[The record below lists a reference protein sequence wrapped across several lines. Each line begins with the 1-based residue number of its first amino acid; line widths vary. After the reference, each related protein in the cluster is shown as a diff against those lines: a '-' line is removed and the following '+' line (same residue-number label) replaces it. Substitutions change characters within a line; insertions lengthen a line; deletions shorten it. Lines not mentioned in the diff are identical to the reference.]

1 MKKIYLLLVRLARLA
16 FGAKKA
22 QYQVAYFMS
31 FAGNETFIRELV
43 KQFGSDEVLI
53 VYKTNVKE
61 NVLQLQQGHIIKHA
75 IEFKKFQVTT
85 FVKGIKLARVTLF
98 DNYYPEL
105 SAINKT
111 KKDYFIQM
119 WHANGAIKAFG
130 WEDPSTYHRSV
141 EDQQRFQRVYDSFD
155 QIVVGSEKMADVF
168 QRSWH
173 VVSDKID
180 RIGYPRTDKYFEE
193 SWIEKARKKIQTKLP
208 ELTQKRVILYAPTY
222 RKDVSFSLPDDWRKI
237 KVPQDAVLIVRL
249 HPHLANVER
258 QIVDASPDR
267 VIMVDHFISTQEL
280 LCVADTLITDYSSI
294 AFDFSLLDNARSVI
308 FFTYDLEEFERTV
321 GIQASFK
328 AAFLNQMVNT
338 VEQLNDA
345 ILFGNSD
352 KNVIHKL
359 NQQWNTLNDGH
370 SSARLIKQV
379 KERCTDE

>member
-61 NVLQLQQGHIIKHA
+61 IVLQLQQGHIIKHA
-75 IEFKKFQVTT
+75 IEFKKFQVTS

-173 VVSDKID
+173 VASDKID

-208 ELTQKRVILYAPTY
+208 ELTKKRVILYAPTY

>member
-61 NVLQLQQGHIIKHA
+61 NVLQLQQVHIIKHA
-75 IEFKKFQVTT
+75 IEFKKFQVTS
-85 FVKGIKLARVTLF
+85 FVKGIKLALVTLF

-173 VVSDKID
+173 VASDKID

-222 RKDVSFSLPDDWRKI
+222 RKDVSFSLPDDWHKI

-379 KERCTDE
+379 KERCRDE

>member
-61 NVLQLQQGHIIKHA
+61 NVLQLQQVHIIKHA
-75 IEFKKFQVTT
+75 IEFKKFQVTS

-294 AFDFSLLDNARSVI
+294 AFDFILLDNARSVI

>member
-75 IEFKKFQVTT
+75 IEFKKFQVTS

-168 QRSWH
+168 QRGWH
-173 VVSDKID
+173 VASDKID

>member
-75 IEFKKFQVTT
+75 IEFKKFQVTS

-173 VVSDKID
+173 VASDKID

-237 KVPQDAVLIVRL
+237 KVPQDTVLIVRL

>member
-61 NVLQLQQGHIIKHA
+61 NVLQLQQVHIIKHA
-75 IEFKKFQVTT
+75 IEFKKFQVTS

>member
-75 IEFKKFQVTT
+75 IEFKKFQVTS

-130 WEDPSTYHRSV
+130 WEDPSTYHRLV

-173 VVSDKID
+173 VASDKID

-237 KVPQDAVLIVRL
+237 KVPQDTVLIVRL

-321 GIQASFK
+321 GIQVSFK

>member
-61 NVLQLQQGHIIKHA
+61 NVLQLQQEHIIKHA
-75 IEFKKFQVTT
+75 IEFKKFQVTS

-173 VVSDKID
+173 VASDKID

-321 GIQASFK
+321 GIQAGFK

-359 NQQWNTLNDGH
+359 NQQWNTLNDGR

>member
-75 IEFKKFQVTT
+75 IEFKKFQVTS
-85 FVKGIKLARVTLF
+85 FVKGIKLARVKLF

-173 VVSDKID
+173 VASDKID

-237 KVPQDAVLIVRL
+237 KVPQDTVLIVRL

>member
-43 KQFGSDEVLI
+43 KQLGSDEVLI

-61 NVLQLQQGHIIKHA
+61 NVLQLQQVHIIKHA
-75 IEFKKFQVTT
+75 IEFKKFQVTS
-85 FVKGIKLARVTLF
+85 FVKVIKLARVTLF

-173 VVSDKID
+173 VASDKID

>member
-75 IEFKKFQVTT
+75 IEFKKFQVTS

-168 QRSWH
+168 QQSWH
-173 VVSDKID
+173 VASDKID

>member
-61 NVLQLQQGHIIKHA
+61 NVLQLQQVHIIKHA
-75 IEFKKFQVTT
+75 IEFKKFQVTS

-173 VVSDKID
+173 VASDKID

>member
-75 IEFKKFQVTT
+75 IEFKKFQVTS

>member
-75 IEFKKFQVTT
+75 IEFKKFQVTS

-111 KKDYFIQM
+111 RKDYFIQM

-173 VVSDKID
+173 VASDKID

-237 KVPQDAVLIVRL
+237 KVPQDTVLIVRL

>member
-31 FAGNETFIRELV
+31 FAGNGTFIRELV

-75 IEFKKFQVTT
+75 IEFKKFQVTS

-168 QRSWH
+168 QRSWR
-173 VVSDKID
+173 VASDKID

-338 VEQLNDA
+338 VEQLNDT

>member
-1 MKKIYLLLVRLARLA
+1 
-16 FGAKKA
+16 
-22 QYQVAYFMS
+22 
-31 FAGNETFIRELV
+31 
-43 KQFGSDEVLI
+43 
-53 VYKTNVKE
+53 
-61 NVLQLQQGHIIKHA
+61 LQQGHIIKHA
-75 IEFKKFQVTT
+75 IEFKKFQVTS

-173 VVSDKID
+173 VASDKID

>member
-61 NVLQLQQGHIIKHA
+61 NVLQLQQVHIIKHA
-75 IEFKKFQVTT
+75 IEFKKFQVTS

-258 QIVDASPDR
+258 QIVDASPDQ

-294 AFDFSLLDNARSVI
+294 AFDFILLDNARSVI

>member
-75 IEFKKFQVTT
+75 IEFKKFQVTS

-141 EDQQRFQRVYDSFD
+141 EDQQHFQRVYDSFD

-173 VVSDKID
+173 VASDKID

-237 KVPQDAVLIVRL
+237 KVPQDTVLIVRL

>member
-16 FGAKKA
+16 FSAKKA

-61 NVLQLQQGHIIKHA
+61 IVLQLQQGHIIKHA
-75 IEFKKFQVTT
+75 IEFKKFQVTS

-173 VVSDKID
+173 VASDKID

-208 ELTQKRVILYAPTY
+208 ELTKKRVILYAPTY